1 MISKRFWSFE
11 NHRTLIQ
18 GTLHRLVNR
27 KCLLAS
33 IVFPVHRPFFS
44 LLLHAH
50 SPSHA
55 RLHTHTRMP
64 GTPLQLCLHIQHAVM
79 EQLFLMRTC
88 SADGPSPGHLKE
100 TAPVAGEG
108 RGKGYWGR
116 DKATDTCLFIC
127 FFQNVLPL
135 DDGYSFSS
143 SRPCPITPCMLEL
156 TRLRN
161 F

>member
-1 MISKRFWSFE
+1 MVCFPQSPFELATCFLKLSPKFHLPSGRCDFKISDLFEKKFFLIFKHMVLHCPYFLGKKEKKNRCSTLREVIVKEWSQKDSGLLKIIAL
-11 NHRTLIQ
+11 TSIQ

-64 GTPLQLCLHIQHAVM
+64 GTPL
-79 EQLFLMRTC
+79 
-88 SADGPSPGHLKE
+88 
-100 TAPVAGEG
+100 
-108 RGKGYWGR
+108 
-116 DKATDTCLFIC
+116 
-127 FFQNVLPL
+127 
-135 DDGYSFSS
+135 
-143 SRPCPITPCMLEL
+143 
-156 TRLRN
+156 
-161 F
+161 